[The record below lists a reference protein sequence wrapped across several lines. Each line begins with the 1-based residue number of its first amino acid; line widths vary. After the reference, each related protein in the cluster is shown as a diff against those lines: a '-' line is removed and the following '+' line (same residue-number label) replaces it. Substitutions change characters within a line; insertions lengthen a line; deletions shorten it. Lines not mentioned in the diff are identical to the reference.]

1 VFSSRLSV
9 IGYRWAVFSRE
20 RLFWIAIFL
29 PVIIFLNTLPVCASP
44 PPVTASAAVLMDAK
58 TGTVLYAK
66 EAYTKRAPA
75 STTKILTGVLAIEL
89 GDLQDI
95 VVISKKA
102 GYTEGSTAEL
112 RPGER
117 IKLEDLLHGA
127 LLPSGNDACVAI
139 AEHLCGREEIF
150 VELMNHKA
158 KAIGAWDTNFRNPH
172 GLHEPGHYTTAYD
185 LALIARYALQNRKFQ
200 EIVRRKRRVVEGED
214 EGWHHYFANTNQL
227 LWEYE
232 GADGVKTGTTMEAG
246 PCLVASATREGRQL
260 ISVVL
265 NSADRWGDSVR
276 LLDYGFNSFSLLSLA
291 RQGERVG
298 EARVR
303 GGMVDLVPL
312 VPARDLHVV
321 VPREKGGKL
330 ERVIAVREDLAAP
343 LAAGEVVGEIRAVL
357 EGETLEKVPLIAA
370 VQVPRWTLGRALFLK
385 LYLSLLGLL
394 K

>member
-1 VFSSRLSV
+1 MPV
-9 IGYRWAVFSRE
+9 
-20 RLFWIAIFL
+20 FL
-29 PVIIFLNTLPVCASP
+29 PGKRNLLLATLMLAVILLNSLPAYAGP
-44 PPVTASAAVLMDAK
+44 PLVTASAAVLMDAR

-66 EAYTKRAPA
+66 EPYTKRAPA
-75 STTKILTGVLAIEL
+75 STTKILTGLLAIEL

-112 RPGER
+112 KPGER
-117 IKLEDLLHGA
+117 IRLEALLHGA

-139 AEHLCGREEIF
+139 AEHLCGSEAIF

-200 EIVRRKRRVVEGED
+200 EIVRRKRRVVKPEG
-214 EGWHHYFANTNQL
+214 EGWHHYFASTNQL

-232 GADGVKTGTTMEAG
+232 GADGVKTGTTLEAG

-265 NSADRWGDSVR
+265 NSNDRWGDSVR
-276 LLDYGFNSFSLLSLA
+276 LLDYGFNDFSLLSLA
-291 RQGERVG
+291 KQGERVG
-298 EARVR
+298 EARVT
-303 GGMVDLVPL
+303 GGVLDRVPI
-312 VPARDLHVV
+312 VPVRDLNVI
-321 VPREKGGKL
+321 VPREKRGEV
-330 ERVIAVREDLAAP
+330 ERVVDLRKDLAAP
-343 LAAGEVVGEIRAVL
+343 LKEGEVVGEIKAIL
-357 EGETLEKVPLIAA
+357 GGEIIEKVSLIAT
-370 VQVPRWTLGRALFLK
+370 VEVPRRTIMGVILLK
-385 LYLSLLGLL
+385 LYLPLLRLL